1 MDVVAACP
9 DVEWLQDLMKGLID
23 NQDQS
28 ICNDA
33 VSSCRQLG
41 ECISARI
48 LARNTQ
54 IHSKHRVACFTTL
67 LLIANVR
74 PDLIADYIK
83 VLHPYLNIKI
93 KTASDKHV
101 VIKTEKILERTI
113 PLMKHPPTEW
123 LRFTVKIILLTCFLK
138 APKL

>member
-113 PLMKHPPTEW
+113 PLMKHPPTQA
-123 LRFTVKIILLTCFLK
+123 LRSAVKRVLLTCLLK
-138 APKL
+138 AP